1 MQIRASKQRRPRHK
15 PAHGVAA
22 VEFALLVPLLLLLL
36 AVPLYLG
43 RYTWHYTAAQVAA
56 TNAARYMSAIPVAEL
71 TNPYRAPAVANVAY
85 QIVDAHLVE
94 LAPGPFAPSVF
105 AQCDNSH
112 CIGAGRPR
120 TVSVNVQIIVQ
131 DIFFPRVSALS
142 MTATVKVT
150 YPYLGR

>member
-1 MQIRASKQRRPRHK
+1 MQIRAHKTRRPPPSPVR
-15 PAHGVAA
+15 GVAA
-22 VEFALLVPLLLLLL
+22 VEFALLVPLLLVLL
-36 AVPLYLG
+36 ALPLYLG

-85 QIVDAHLVE
+85 QIVDAHLIE
-94 LAPGPFAPSVF
+94 LAPGPFAPSVLV
-105 AQCDNSH
+105 QCDNTH
-112 CIGAGRPR
+112 CIGASKPR
-120 TVSVNVQIIVQ
+120 TVTVNVQIIVR
-131 DIFFPRVSALS
+131 DVFFPTMSRMS